1 MALSCPTVFL
11 SELILRV
18 NLSRTPQSRL
28 PVVATRFPPT
38 TNISGLAEITDLRPG
53 TYWLRADV
61 LGTSVAYEC
70 FHVSSSPSRKA
81 LHKLH
86 FSWGDD
92 APAVKAIVGR
102 ITDTQIVK
110 TGNALWNVLHSDD
123 IPVKNVK
130 LTLLAPVYGTAYTA
144 ESDDAGNFTIKDVPA
159 ETYVLHVE
167 GGTAGDRLFDS
178 ADLLVQL
185 SHDARRSKIPIK
197 RTDARGGSC
206 GGTSLELQD

>member
-1 MALSCPTVFL
+1 
-11 SELILRV
+11 
-18 NLSRTPQSRL
+18 
-28 PVVATRFPPT
+28 ATRFPQLR
-38 TNISGLAEITDLRPG
+38 ISAHLQKLRTCGLARTGSALMSSG
-53 TYWLRADV
+53 RASR
-61 LGTSVAYEC
+61 TN
-70 FHVSSSPSRKA
+70 VSMSALSPSRKA

-130 LTLLAPVYGTAYTA
+130 LTLLEPVYGTAYTA
-144 ESDDAGNFTIKDVPA
+144 ESDDAGNFTIKDVPT

-178 ADLLVQL
+178 ADLL
-185 SHDARRSKIPIK
+185 
-197 RTDARGGSC
+197 
-206 GGTSLELQD
+206 